1 MGPMVRTA
9 LLLAFA
15 LALATGCGPA
25 TTEPDS
31 AAAPEHADD
40 HRDAEDLGAVAP
52 AVEPPAPEP
61 EPEPP
66 DPKVPGDLLTDG
78 AFDEGITWWEADPAD
93 LAATEDAG
101 FPVRPGS
108 TAVRIE
114 ATAPFSL
121 AQHVTEVVP
130 GQCYELAGAFRTEDL
145 EGALSIQLLPL
156 SDGAPMETPAAT
168 TAPVSGTQGWT
179 EFSLRTETPPDADG
193 LAVRVALASEG
204 LAGGVVWL
212 AAFSLLPCGSE
223 APDAATN
230 LLENG
235 SFEDEADP
243 AASWENPDEA
253 PVDADRA
260 TKARAGW
267 QSLRVRLAGRADA
280 PVRLAQRVEAAVP
293 GAVYALKGWLR
304 TDRLP
309 GEVFLAVSTGD
320 ASDATEIIARTSGLR
335 ETTDWREVGLMFD
348 LPEEDGAPTILVC
361 YTPEAEP
368 EGIDPATPW
377 GFWVDELSLSLVSPP
392 PRDKDEAEAPVA
404 P

>member
-1 MGPMVRTA
+1 MVRTA

-25 TTEPDS
+25 TTDRDS
-31 AAAPEHADD
+31 AASPEHTDA

-52 AVEPPAPEP
+52 VPEPPAPEP

-66 DPKVPGDLLTDG
+66 EPRVPGDLLIDG
-78 AFDEGITWWEADPAD
+78 AFEEGITWWETDPAD
-93 LAATEDAG
+93 SAATEDAE
-101 FPVRPGS
+101 FPVRPGA

-121 AQHVTEVVP
+121 TQHVTEVVP
-130 GQCYELAGAFRTEDL
+130 GQCYELAGAFRAEDL

-156 SDGAPMETPAAT
+156 SDGVAMEAPAAA

-212 AAFSLLPCGSE
+212 AAFSLLPCGN
-223 APDAATN
+223 DAADAAAN
-230 LLENG
+230 VLANG
-235 SFEDEADP
+235 GFDNESDP
-243 AASWENPDEA
+243 AAGWENPDDA
-253 PVDADRA
+253 PLDADRA
-260 TKARAGW
+260 IKARAGS
-267 QSLRVRLAGRADA
+267 QSLRVRLAEPTDA
-280 PVRLAQRVEAAVP
+280 PVRLAQRVETAVP

-304 TDRLP
+304 TDSLP

-320 ASDATEIIARTSGLR
+320 APDATEIIARTSGLR
-335 ETTDWREVGLMFD
+335 ETTDWREVGLVFD
-348 LPEEDGAPTILVC
+348 LPEEVGAPTILVC
-361 YTPEAEP
+361 YTPDAEQ
-368 EGIDPATPW
+368 EGVDPATPG
-377 GFWVDELSLSLVSPP
+377 GFWVDELSLSLVSAP
-392 PRDKDEAEAPVA
+392 PRDNDEAEAPAA